1 MAFLTNEGAYSSSS
15 THQGTYDVFL
25 SFRGEDIRYNFT
37 CHLYKALCDNGLN
50 TFIDYN
56 LPRGEEISME
66 LLKAIELSKIS
77 IVVFSENFAFSTWCL
92 NELVKIFE
100 CRRKDRFDLPI
111 FYKVSPSEIRK
122 QDGKFGIALVEHEET
137 FKNDIRKVHTWRK
150 TLTEAANLSG
160 FVYTDRCDAFEL
172 IRRVIKEILS
182 FKLKCMP
189 LFVAKFPVGIDFKV
203 KAIESILDIESDDVR
218 TLVIYGIGGVGKT
231 TISKAVY
238 NKIVIHFEGSC
249 FLENVREISHTYNGI
264 IRLQETLLSLINRS
278 ENFKVESITEGINLI
293 KEKLHSKKVLLILDD
308 VDETKLVENL
318 LGECNWFASGSRV
331 IITSRDKN
339 ILKTMQIDHSIYEVE
354 KLNQFEA
361 RELFSHHAFRTSK
374 PEEDYSKLV
383 EQLIHYADGL
393 PLAIAIIGADLY
405 ERSIHEWKSALERYE
420 NMLQPDIQEILKI
433 SYDGL
438 EKNEKDIFLDIACF
452 FKGYKMDDVVN
463 ILGACNLYS
472 DHGIEIL
479 IDMCLITLEYGKLS
493 MHDLLQQMG
502 RGIVQQ
508 ESKKIEQRSRIWC
521 YEDAHELLTT
531 NMASMRI
538 RGIMLRSP
546 EPIKV
551 PLKAKVFKR
560 MKNLKFLIGNV
571 HIGKELE
578 YVPLELRFLEWH
590 VFPLSLSSK
599 CSPLQNL
606 VVLKMSSIILENVFK
621 QGFQYANLKS
631 INLSWCESITKLPD
645 LCSPNLEELNLNSC
659 LNLIEVHESIGSLD
673 KLKVWNLNWCRQLQI
688 LPSRLMLKSLEKFI
702 LIYCS
707 SLEKFPDIHPEMKC
721 LKELNLLGSGIRE
734 LPSSLWYLTG
744 LQKLILYNCDEL
756 RDFPT
761 GANNSKIESK
771 GLDLLE
777 TKFVSNLCLL
787 MILFEFC
794 SYLKNFA
801 LDLSRCVGIKIE
813 LDSWMQPDYFP
824 VLTRLCL
831 AYTRIV
837 TIPDSISRF
846 TRLVYLSISNCNKL
860 REISRLA
867 QSIRTVNA
875 ENCKW
880 LDAQSSSRLWNQFGE
895 ILEILENRV
904 TETTRSDVHYSHLLL
919 PATEIP
925 KRFKFNHQSVGNS
938 ISYFVGPKLSNLVVC
953 IAFPSNE
960 VGVNTCGEWSINIS
974 INGSKQTTLSENLM
988 ENIYDHLW
996 LIYVQV
1002 NLLSPSE
1009 ENHIEVEAIQNHIA
1023 NSQNWMRLYVEC
1035 TCCPQKPNISRHGC
1049 GSFSLIPDCTPL
1061 FPLRPTSPD
1070 YQWPVNNGE
1079 KDSGRVQSRCKRRR
1093 RKHRPTHGRKHYLSR
1108 FGWLQIRF
1116 RLWKRSSRPW
1126 RRRFTVGCDDRGSS
1140 SMPNNFVNDHTNTH
1154 LYQPSKKTRTS

>member
-1 MAFLTNEGAYSSSS
+1 ML
-15 THQGTYDVFL
+15 
-25 SFRGEDIRYNFT
+25 
-37 CHLYKALCDNGLN
+37 CALQLD
-50 TFIDYN
+50 
-56 LPRGEEISME
+56 E
-66 LLKAIELSKIS
+66 
-77 IVVFSENFAFSTWCL
+77 SE
-92 NELVKIFE
+92 
-100 CRRKDRFDLPI
+100 
-111 FYKVSPSEIRK
+111 
-122 QDGKFGIALVEHEET
+122 
-137 FKNDIRKVHTWRK
+137 
-150 TLTEAANLSG
+150 
-160 FVYTDRCDAFEL
+160 FEL
-172 IRRVIKEILS
+172 IQRVIKEILS
-182 FKLKCMP
+182 FKLKCTQ
-189 LFVAKFPVGIDFKV
+189 LFVDKYPVGIDSKV
-203 KAIESILDIESDDVR
+203 KAIKSILDMESNDVR
-218 TLVIYGIGGVGKT
+218 TLVIYGLPGVGKT

-238 NKIVIHFEGSC
+238 NKIVNHFEGSC
-249 FLENVREISHTYNGI
+249 FLENVREMSNTYNDI
-264 IRLQETLLSLINRS
+264 IKLQEILLSKINPS
-278 ENFKVESITEGINLI
+278 EYLKVESIIEGINLI
-293 KEKLHSKKVLLILDD
+293 KEKIHSKKVLLILDD
-308 VDETKLVENL
+308 VDDTKHVNNL

-339 ILKTMQIDHSIYEVE
+339 ILKATRIDHSIYLVE
-354 KLNQFEA
+354 ELNQFEA
-361 RELFSHHAFRTSK
+361 RELFNQHAFRRSK
-374 PEEDYSKLV
+374 PEEDYSKLA
-383 EQLIHYADGL
+383 EQFIHYARGL
-393 PLAIAIIGADLY
+393 PLAITIIGSNL
-405 ERSIHEWKSALERYE
+405 RGGSIHEWKSKLEKYG
-420 NMLQPDIQEILKI
+420 NIPQPDIQEILKI
-433 SYDGL
+433 SYDRLG
-438 EKNEKDIFLDIACF
+438 ENEKDIFLDIACF

-463 ILGACNLYS
+463 ILGDCNLYPY
-472 DHGIEIL
+472 HGIEIL
-479 IDMCLITLEYGKLS
+479 IDKSLIILVNGKLL
-493 MHDLLQQMG
+493 MHDLIQQMG
-502 RGIVQQ
+502 REIVQQ
-508 ESKKIEQRSRIWC
+508 ESEKIEQRSRIWC
-521 YEDAHELLTT
+521 YKDAHELLTT
-531 NMASMRI
+531 NMGSMRI
-538 RGIMLRSP
+538 RGIMLHSP

-551 PLKAKVFKR
+551 SLKAKVFKR

-578 YVPLELRFLEWH
+578 YVPPELRFLEWH

-707 SLEKFPDIHPEMKC
+707 SLEKFPDIHPETKR
-721 LKELNLLGSGIRE
+721 LEELNLLGSGIRE

-756 RDFPT
+756 RDFPI
-761 GANNSKIESK
+761 GANNISGPVFIS
-771 GLDLLE
+771 L
-777 TKFVSNLCLL
+777 TS
-787 MILFEFC
+787 
-794 SYLKNFA
+794 

-860 REISRLA
+860 REISRLP

-895 ILEILENRV
+895 ILEILENEV

-919 PATEIP
+919 PAIEIP

-938 ISYFVGPKLSNLVVC
+938 ISFFVGPKLSNLVVC

-960 VGVNTCGEWSINIS
+960 VGVNTCGAWSINIS
-974 INGSKQTTLSENLM
+974 INGSKQKPLSENLM

-1009 ENHIEVEAIQNHIA
+1009 ENHIEVEAIQNHMA

-1035 TCCPQKPNISRHGC
+1035 TCCPQKPNMSRHGC

-1079 KDSGRVQSRCKRRR
+1079 KGSGRVQSRCKRRR

-1126 RRRFTVGCDDRGSS
+1126 RRRFTEGCDDRGSS